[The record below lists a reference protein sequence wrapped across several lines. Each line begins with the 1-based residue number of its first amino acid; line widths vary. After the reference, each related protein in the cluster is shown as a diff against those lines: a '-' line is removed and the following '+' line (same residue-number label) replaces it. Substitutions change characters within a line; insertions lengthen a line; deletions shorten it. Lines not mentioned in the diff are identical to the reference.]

1 MLADSLKA
9 VVAQLLLKRCDKAGR
24 VAVQEILLSKEG
36 FPNLIREGKTSQL
49 KNYLMTGAQHGMQS
63 MDNGLL
69 ALLREGKIDIYTV
82 RELTNDPDFF
92 ERMGYK
98 LW

>member
-1 MLADSLKA
+1 
-9 VVAQLLLKRCDKAGR
+9 
-24 VAVQEILLSKEG
+24 
-36 FPNLIREGKTSQL
+36 
-49 KNYLMTGAQHGMQS
+49 MQS